1 MVGAT
6 VSDSGTR
13 ENAEACDKEEGE
25 KGVTHKSVPYYKLF
39 SFADTTDM
47 VLMVVGSI
55 AAIGSGLS
63 MPSVTI
69 IFGRVI
75 NSFGQ
80 TQDISKVVHAVSMVA
95 LDFVYLAIGSFVAA
109 LLQVSCWMI
118 AGERQA
124 ARIRSLYL
132 RTILRQDMVFFDM
145 ETSTGEVIS
154 RISGDTSLIQ
164 DAMSEKVGKFIQLVS
179 TFIGGFAVAFFQG
192 WLLALVMLSSFPPIA
207 VCGAAMAVTISKMST
222 RGQAAYNEA
231 GIVVEQTISSIK
243 TVASFTGEK
252 QAVAKYNKSLRK
264 AYMSTVQ
271 EGSVAGAG
279 FGALLFFFF
288 GSYALALWFGCKLI
302 LEKGYTG
309 GQIFNVIMAILTGG
323 LSLGQASPCMA
334 AFAAGQAA
342 ASKMLE
348 TIKRKP
354 VIDAYDTSGTKLEN
368 VKGDIEFRDVHFCY
382 PARPDVPIFAGFSLC
397 IPSGRTVA
405 LVGESGSGKSTII
418 SLIERFYDPDA
429 GEVLVDGVNLKHLQL
444 RWIREK
450 IGLVSQEPVL
460 FASSIRENI
469 AYGKDG
475 ATTEEIMSAI
485 ELANASKFIENMPQG
500 LDTMVGER
508 GTQLSGGQKQRVAI
522 ARAILKNPRILLLDE
537 ATSAL
542 DAESERLVQEA
553 LDRIMVDCTTVVIA
567 HRLATVKNSDT
578 IVVLNR
584 GLIIEKGSH
593 SDLLKNQN
601 GAYSQLLHLQ
611 ELNQVKQE
619 EQQYTEESYEK
630 PDIISEAS
638 QPPSQRFSLSKRL
651 SFRLSM
657 TQRFSFQRSSSSS
670 RSFTPLDFQETTL
683 PKSATTFQE
692 CGDPQPNVSLARLA
706 HLNKPEFPVLFLG
719 AVAAGI
725 HGLIL
730 PVFGLLLSSILRAF
744 FEPPQNLKKEAS
756 SWSLMFLFLGVGSFV
771 VSPVHRYFFAVA
783 GGKLIRRV
791 RAMAFEAVVRQEM
804 GWFDEVGN
812 TSAEV
817 AARLEAD
824 AAGVRSLVGEALGL
838 AVQNVATAVGGVV
851 IAFSACWQLALLIL
865 ALSPLVGL
873 EGWTQMRSM
882 KGFSADAKAKYEE
895 ASRVASD
902 AVGSIR
908 TVASFCAEEKVM
920 DLFTK
925 ACEGPVKA
933 GVKQGVISGI
943 SFGTSLFLLYCMY
956 AVSFYVGAHLVEDSK
971 TTFGKVFKVFF
982 VLTMS
987 AVGLSQ
993 SSSWAPEASKAKASA
1008 ASIFAILDRKSKI
1021 DSSDDSGTTLPVVKG
1036 DIEFNHVSFK
1046 YPSRPNVQIFTDLC
1060 LTIESGKTVAIVG
1073 ESGSGKSTI
1082 ISLLERFYDPNSGC
1096 ILLDHTNIQQLNL
1109 QWLRQQMG
1117 LVSQEPVLFN
1127 DTIRA
1132 NIAYGKDGEASE
1144 VQLVAASEAANA
1156 HTFISSLPEGYDTR
1170 VGERGAQLSGGQK
1183 QRVAIARAIL
1193 RDPRVLLLDE
1203 ATSALDVEAEKV
1215 VQQALDRV
1223 MVGRTT
1229 IVVAH
1234 RLSTI
1239 KGADSIVVLRDG
1251 VVAEKGRHE
1260 ELKGVQGGAYASL
1273 VALHVT

>member
-485 ELANASKFIENMPQG
+485 ELANASKFIDNMPQG

-670 RSFTPLDFQETTL
+670 RSFTPVDFQETTL

-719 AVAAGI
+719 AVAA
-725 HGLIL
+725 
-730 PVFGLLLSSILRAF
+730 
-744 FEPPQNLKKEAS
+744 
-756 SWSLMFLFLGVGSFV
+756 

-1251 VVAEKGRHE
+1251 VVAEKGKHE